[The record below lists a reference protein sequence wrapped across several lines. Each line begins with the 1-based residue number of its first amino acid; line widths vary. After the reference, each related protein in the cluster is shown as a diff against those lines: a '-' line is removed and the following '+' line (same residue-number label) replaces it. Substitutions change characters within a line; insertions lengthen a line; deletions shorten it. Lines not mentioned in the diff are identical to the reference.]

1 LYKSEINEL
10 ALQSKVTVYLAIVG
24 VFALMG
30 GIIFYASLDNVEL
43 DQVEIKLTNVKLL
56 DVNTVDNQAKFQVTF
71 LIKNPSNKTLT
82 VSVIDF
88 KLYGDGELLG
98 SGLYSTADIALPG
111 RALFYPGAEIPLKNI
126 FVLNKSE
133 VNSEIYEDVINE
145 RITSFSAEGKITS
158 QTTWSEVDKEFKTSY
173 N

>member
-1 LYKSEINEL
+1 M

-82 VSVIDF
+82 VSVIDY

-126 FVLNKSE
+126 FILNKSE

-158 QTTWSEVDKEFKTSY
+158 QTTWSEVNKEFKTSY

>member
-1 LYKSEINEL
+1 M
-10 ALQSKVTVYLAIVG
+10 ALQSKITVYVAIVG

-126 FVLNKSE
+126 FILNKSE

>member
-1 LYKSEINEL
+1 M

-88 KLYGDGELLG
+88 KLYGDDKLLG